1 MIWRFLMV
9 YLLSAIA
16 ANLIMTFLM
25 RYSEHHDGNRYALNI
40 WNYLAGTLI
49 SIIFL
54 KDKSVIFSGDFIT
67 LFLGIING
75 IGFVTALVLIQI
87 SIRRNGAPLTTT
99 FNRLGILIPTILS
112 AFLFGEIPSPLKII
126 GLALCIFAIIIMNTG
141 NNTNRPDF
149 MTGLILVFLLGGTL
163 DFISRVYSLYY
174 NADSQTCFVMYTFL
188 SALVVS
194 IIIFLKDGH
203 KMTLRDSI
211 IGIGVGIPNQLTT
224 LLILRAAAFLPAY
237 IVYPTY
243 SAGLIIFVNVI
254 NYIAFKEML
263 SKKQYIATAIIGL
276 GLVFINLL

>member
-1 MIWRFLMV
+1 MT
-9 YLLSAIA
+9 YLLSAIG

-49 SIIFL
+49 SILFL
-54 KDKSVIFSGDFIT
+54 EDKSAIFSGDLLT
-67 LFLGIING
+67 VLLGIING
-75 IGFVTALVLIQI
+75 IGFVSALVLIQI

-112 AFLFGEIPSPLKII
+112 AFLFNEIPTPLKMF
-126 GLALCIFAIIIMNTG
+126 GLFLCIFAIVIMNTG
-141 NNTNRPDF
+141 DKKDRPTF
-149 MTGLILVFLLGGTL
+149 MAGLILIFIFGGML

-174 NADSQTCFVMYTFL
+174 DADSQTCFVMYTFF
-188 SALVVS
+188 SALIVS
-194 IIIFLKDGH
+194 IFLFIKDGH
-203 KMTLRDSI
+203 KMSVRDAL

-224 LLILRAAAFLPAY
+224 LLLLRAAAFLPAY

-243 SAGLIIFVNVI
+243 SAGLIIMVNVI
-254 NYIAFKEML
+254 NYLAFREIL
-263 SKKQYIATAIIGL
+263 SKKQYIATGIIGV

>member
-1 MIWRFLMV
+1 MT
-9 YLLSAIA
+9 YLLSAIG

-49 SIIFL
+49 SILFL
-54 KDKSVIFSGDFIT
+54 EDKSAIFSGDLIT
-67 LFLGIING
+67 VLLGIING
-75 IGFVTALVLIQI
+75 IGFVSALVLIQI

-112 AFLFGEIPSPLKII
+112 AFLFNEIPTPLKMF
-126 GLALCIFAIIIMNTG
+126 GLFLCIFAIVIMNTG
-141 NNTNRPDF
+141 DKKDRPTF
-149 MTGLILVFLLGGTL
+149 MAGLILVFIFGGML

-174 NADSQTCFVMYTFL
+174 DADSQTCFVMYTFF
-188 SALVVS
+188 SALIVS
-194 IIIFLKDGH
+194 IFLFIKDGH
-203 KMTLRDSI
+203 KMSVRDAL

-224 LLILRAAAFLPAY
+224 LLLLRAATFLPAY

-243 SAGLIIFVNVI
+243 SAGLIIMVNVI
-254 NYIAFKEML
+254 NYLAFREIL
-263 SKKQYIATAIIGL
+263 SKKQYIATGIIGI

>member
-1 MIWRFLMV
+1 MT
-9 YLLSAIA
+9 YLLSAIG

-40 WNYLAGTLI
+40 WNYLAGALI
-49 SIIFL
+49 SILFL
-54 KDKSVIFSGDFIT
+54 EDKSAIFSGDLIT
-67 LFLGIING
+67 VLLGIING
-75 IGFVTALVLIQI
+75 IGFVSTLVLIQL

-112 AFLFGEIPSPLKII
+112 AFLFNEIPAPLKMF
-126 GLALCIFAIIIMNTG
+126 GLFLCIFAIIIMNTG
-141 NNTNRPDF
+141 DKKDRPTF
-149 MTGLILVFLLGGTL
+149 MAGLILIFIFGGML